1 MIPARVLH
9 RDLPCRGVAIDEIF
23 DASTSMCRPPY
34 IQAVFRPILCVR
46 RALDARRHGQTIMR
60 LTRVIWIVLIVL
72 GAYWVVDKLYTRF
85 VLTDAEPRTVTPRGM
100 LADQEKS
107 VIELFESAAPSVAYI
122 FTETLQRRGVMGG
135 NVAQGAGSGFVWDMA
150 GHIVT
155 NFHVIEGASRIN
167 VQLDVGNPIR
177 ATLVG
182 AAPEYDLAVVRLTD
196 LPQQLR
202 PITIGRS
209 AELKVGQ
216 SVFAIGNPYGL
227 SRTLT
232 TGIVSALDRNLPTSE
247 IREISGV
254 IQTDASINPGNSGG
268 PLLDSAGRL
277 IGVNTAILSE
287 SGSSAGVGFSIPVD
301 LVNRI
306 VPELIKRGKAPR
318 PGIGI
323 MVADQALT
331 ARAGIVGV
339 VILGVTPNSPAAQ
352 GGLTPFDVRTGAV
365 GDIIVAVNGQ
375 PVGNVTTF
383 VSALDRAGI
392 GNEAEF
398 TVRRGDTERKVRVRI
413 VDVS

>member
-1 MIPARVLH
+1 LLALFVYRE
-9 RDLPCRGVAIDEIF
+9 RR
-23 DASTSMCRPPY
+23 
-34 IQAVFRPILCVR
+34 VR
-46 RALDARRHGQTIMR
+46 RALPYETAMR
-60 LTRVIWIVLIVL
+60 LTRVLWIVLIVL
-72 GAYWVVDKLYTRF
+72 GAYWVVDTVYTRF
-85 VLTDAEPRTVTPRGM
+85 VLTAAEPRAVTPRGM

-122 FTETLQRRGVMGG
+122 FTETLQPRGMAGV
-135 NVAQGAGSGFVWDMA
+135 NVAQGAGSGFVWDKA

-155 NFHVIEGASRIN
+155 NFHVIEGANRIN
-167 VQLDVGNPIR
+167 VQLDVGKPIR

-196 LPQQLR
+196 LPAQLQ
-202 PITIGRS
+202 PITIGTS
-209 AELKVGQ
+209 GELKIGQ
-216 SVFAIGNPYGL
+216 SVFAIGNPFGL

-232 TGIVSALDRNLPTSE
+232 TGIVSALDRHLPTSE

-254 IQTDASINPGNSGG
+254 IQTDAAINPGNSGG

-323 MVADQALT
+323 MAADQSLT

-339 VILGVTPNSPAAQ
+339 VILGIAPNSPAAQ
-352 GGLTPFDVRTGAV
+352 GGLIPFDIRTGDV
-365 GDIIVAVNGQ
+365 GDVIVAVNGQ
-375 PVGNVTTF
+375 LVGNVSAF
-383 VSALDRAGI
+383 VSALDRIGI
-392 GNEAEF
+392 GNEAEL
-398 TVRRGDTERKVRVRI
+398 TLRRSDVERKVRVRI